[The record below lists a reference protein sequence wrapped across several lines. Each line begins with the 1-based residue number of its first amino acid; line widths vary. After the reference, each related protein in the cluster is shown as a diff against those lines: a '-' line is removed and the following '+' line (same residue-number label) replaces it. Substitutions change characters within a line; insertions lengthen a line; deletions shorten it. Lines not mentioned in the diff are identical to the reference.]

1 MEADAGAVAGHLPR
15 RAEGVNRVRRARIS
29 LKAGLL
35 TTIVICW
42 LVPIVIVVVLAGLL
56 LENSYRRSVQQEV
69 EAAAENAMEQVQTRL
84 LDAINNSKMVS
95 YDGTVRSSYR
105 SYMQEG
111 VGVTLYRAVNDYLT
125 HRFSLDEKYKAAF
138 ISFWDEEIPQSY
150 ALCSNTAGYEVT
162 LVFREHTDDI
172 LEVMRE
178 ADTQTRFL
186 LLDGE
191 LYMARNL
198 LDSSFTSY
206 ATVVMMFDT
215 EQMLKP
221 LAELGTAGGVQVDI
235 DECSFWL
242 DAREL
247 RLEPPAA
254 ESPAHPLTYSA
265 SIDGHSFSMTIG
277 IEEYRLWR
285 DNPWLPWVVLASAA
299 LILPLLAVVIFL
311 FTRHVSRPIQIL
323 AQANRCVQSGQ
334 RGFQIT
340 SPPPNAEFEKLYT
353 HFNGMSAELQKQF
366 ERSYL
371 EQQAT
376 QRAQIKALQS
386 QINPHFLNNTLEIIN
401 WEARMADNEQV
412 SAMIE
417 ALSTMLD
424 AALDRGGRTQIALR
438 EEMGYVDAYLYIIHE
453 RLGDGFHVHKE
464 IDPAILEHAV
474 PRLILQPIVENAVEH
489 DITARHGGNLWVR
502 AYCRGERMTLE
513 VEHDGTMNEEDR
525 RSIRALLAG
534 DAGEQEG
541 GVGLRNVHQRL
552 KLIYGEE
559 ARLAIG
565 ETDNGTILARIV
577 FPAG

>member
-1 MEADAGAVAGHLPR
+1 MR
-15 RAEGVNRVRRARIS
+15 RGKIS

-42 LVPIVIVVVLAGLL
+42 LAPIVTVVVLAGLL
-56 LENSYRRSVQQEV
+56 LGDSYRQSVRQEV
-69 EAAAENAMEQVQTRL
+69 ETAAENAMEQVQTRL
-84 LDAINNSKMVS
+84 QDAMNNSKMVS
-95 YDGTVRSSYR
+95 YDGAVRSAYR

-111 VGVTLYRAVNDYLT
+111 VGVTLYRTVSDYLT
-125 HRFSLDEKYKAAF
+125 HRFSLDEKYKAVF
-138 ISFWDEEIPQSY
+138 ISFWDEEIAQPY

-162 LVFREHTDDI
+162 LAFRDHTDAI
-172 LEVMRE
+172 LEAMQE
-178 ADTQTRFL
+178 ADTEILFL

-206 ATVVMMFDT
+206 ATVVIMFDMQKMF
-215 EQMLKP
+215 EP
-221 LAELGTAGGVQVDI
+221 LAELGTAGGVQADI
-235 DECSFWL
+235 DGCRFRL
-242 DAREL
+242 DPQEPSA
-247 RLEPPAA
+247 EPP
-254 ESPAHPLTYSA
+254 EEPAHPLACSVP
-265 SIDGHSFSMTIG
+265 IEGHSFSVTIG
-277 IEEYRLWR
+277 MKEYQLWK
-285 DNPWLPWVVLASAA
+285 DNPWLPQVAAAAAA
-299 LILPLLAVVIFL
+299 LILPLLAAVIAL
-311 FTRHVSRPIQIL
+311 FTRHVSGPIQTL
-323 AQANRCVQSGQ
+323 AQANRRVQSGQ
-334 RGFQIT
+334 WGYQID

-353 HFNGMSAELQKQF
+353 HFNGMSVELQNQF
-366 ERSYL
+366 ERARL

-424 AALDRGGRTQIALR
+424 AALDRGGRTQIPLR

-453 RLGDGFHVHKE
+453 RLGDGFHVRKE
-464 IDPAILEHAV
+464 IDEAVLDQAV

-502 AYCRGERMTLE
+502 ACRRGERMVLE
-513 VEHDGTMNEEDR
+513 VEHDGVMDEEDR
-525 RSIRALLAG
+525 ERVRTLLSG
-534 DAGEQEG
+534 DAGELEC

-552 KLIYGEE
+552 KLIYGDE
-559 ARLAIG
+559 AALEIG
-565 ETDNGTILARIV
+565 ETGSGTILARID
-577 FPAG
+577 FPVG

>member
-1 MEADAGAVAGHLPR
+1 MR
-15 RAEGVNRVRRARIS
+15 RGKIS

-42 LVPIVIVVVLAGLL
+42 LAPIVTIVVLAGLL
-56 LENSYRRSVQQEV
+56 LGHSYQQSVRQEI
-69 EAAAENAMEQVQTRL
+69 ETAAENAMEQVQMRL
-84 LDAINNSKMVS
+84 EDAMNDSKMVS
-95 YDGTVRSSYR
+95 YDGAVRSSYR

-111 VGVTLYRAVNDYLT
+111 VGVALYRAVNDYLT

-138 ISFWDEEIPQSY
+138 INFWDEAIPQAY
-150 ALCSNTAGYEVT
+150 ALCSNTAGYEVA

-178 ADTQTRFL
+178 VDTETRFL

-215 EQMLKP
+215 EQVFKP

-235 DECSFWL
+235 DDCSFLL

-247 RLEPPAA
+247 RLEPP
-254 ESPAHPLTYSA
+254 EEDPAHSLTYFST
-265 SIDGHSFSMTIG
+265 IDGHSFSVTVGM
-277 IEEYRLWR
+277 EEYHLWK
-285 DNPWLPWVVLASAA
+285 DNPWLPWVVLAAA
-299 LILPLLAVVIFL
+299 VLILPLLAVVIAL
-311 FTRHVSRPIQIL
+311 FTRHVSAPIQIL
-323 AQANRCVQSGQ
+323 AQANRLVQSGQ
-334 RGFQIT
+334 WGYQID

-353 HFNGMSAELQKQF
+353 HFNGMSMELQNQF
-366 ERSYL
+366 ERARL

-424 AALDRGGRTQIALR
+424 AALDRGGRTQIPLR
-438 EEMGYVDAYLYIIHE
+438 EEMGYVDAYLYIIRE
-453 RLGDGFHVHKE
+453 RLGEGFRVYKE
-464 IDPAILEHAV
+464 IDETILDQAV

-502 AYCRGERMTLE
+502 ACRRGERMLLE
-513 VEHDGTMNEEDR
+513 VEHDGDMDEEDR
-525 RSIRALLAG
+525 ERIRALLSG
-534 DAGEQEG
+534 DAGELES

-552 KLIYGEE
+552 KLIYGDE
-559 ARLAIG
+559 ASLEVG
-565 ETDNGTILARIV
+565 ETENGTILARID

>member
-1 MEADAGAVAGHLPR
+1 MRDRKGVDWMR
-15 RAEGVNRVRRARIS
+15 RGKIS

-42 LVPIVIVVVLAGLL
+42 LAPIVTIVVLAGLL
-56 LENSYRRSVQQEV
+56 LGHSYQQSVRQEM
-69 EAAAENAMEQVQTRL
+69 ETAAENAMEQVRMRL
-84 LDAINNSKMVS
+84 EDAMNDSKMVS
-95 YDGTVRSSYR
+95 YDGAVRSSYR

-138 ISFWDEEIPQSY
+138 INFWDEAIPQTY
-150 ALCSNTAGYEVT
+150 ALCSNTAGYEVA

-178 ADTQTRFL
+178 VDTETRFL

-206 ATVVMMFDT
+206 ATVVLMFDT
-215 EQMLKP
+215 EQVFKP
-221 LAELGTAGGVQVDI
+221 LTDLGTAGGVQADI
-235 DECSFWL
+235 DGCGFLL
-242 DAREL
+242 DARERSL
-247 RLEPPAA
+247 GPP
-254 ESPAHPLTYSA
+254 EKEGPAHPLTCAA
-265 SIDGHSFSMTIG
+265 SIDGHSFSVTIG
-277 IEEYRLWR
+277 MEEYQLWK
-285 DNPWLPWVVLASAA
+285 DNPWLPWVVLAAAA
-299 LILPLLAVVIFL
+299 LILPLLAVVIAL
-311 FTRHVSRPIQIL
+311 FTRHVSGPIQIL
-323 AQANRCVQSGQ
+323 AQANRRVQSGQ
-334 RGFQIT
+334 WGYQID
-340 SPPPNAEFEKLYT
+340 SPPPNVEFEKLYT
-353 HFNGMSAELQKQF
+353 HFNGMSLELQNQF
-366 ERSYL
+366 ERARL

-376 QRAQIKALQS
+376 QRAQVKALQS

-424 AALDRGGRTQIALR
+424 AALDRDGRTQIPLR
-438 EEMGYVDAYLYIIHE
+438 EEMGYVDAYLYIIRE
-453 RLGDGFHVHKE
+453 RLGDGFHVYKE
-464 IDPAILEHAV
+464 IDQVILDQTV

-502 AYCRGERMTLE
+502 AFRRGERMVLE
-513 VEHDGTMNEEDR
+513 VEHDGVMDEEDR
-525 RSIRALLAG
+525 ERIRALLSDG
-534 DAGEQEG
+534 GELESR
-541 GVGLRNVHQRL
+541 VGLRNVHQRL
-552 KLIYGEE
+552 KLIYGDDASLEV
-559 ARLAIG
+559 G
-565 ETDNGTILARIV
+565 ETGNGAILARID

>member
-1 MEADAGAVAGHLPR
+1 MRDRKGVDWMR
-15 RAEGVNRVRRARIS
+15 RGKIS

-42 LVPIVIVVVLAGLL
+42 LAPIVTIVVLAGLL
-56 LENSYRRSVQQEV
+56 LGHSYQQSVRQEM
-69 EAAAENAMEQVQTRL
+69 ETAAENAMEQVRMRL
-84 LDAINNSKMVS
+84 EDAVNDSKMVS
-95 YDGTVRSSYR
+95 YDGAVRSSYR

-138 ISFWDEEIPQSY
+138 INFWDEAIPQTY
-150 ALCSNTAGYEVT
+150 ALCSNTAGYEVA

-178 ADTQTRFL
+178 VDTATRFL

-206 ATVVMMFDT
+206 ATVVLMFDT
-215 EQMLKP
+215 EQVLKP
-221 LAELGTAGGVQVDI
+221 LTDLGTAGGVQVDI
-235 DECSFWL
+235 DGCGFLL
-242 DAREL
+242 DARERSL
-247 RLEPPAA
+247 GPP
-254 ESPAHPLTYSA
+254 EKEGPAHPLTCAA
-265 SIDGHSFSMTIG
+265 SIDGHSFSVTIG
-277 IEEYRLWR
+277 MEEYQLWK
-285 DNPWLPWVVLASAA
+285 DNPWLPWVVLAAAA
-299 LILPLLAVVIFL
+299 LILPLLAVVIAL
-311 FTRHVSRPIQIL
+311 FTRHVSGPIQIL
-323 AQANRCVQSGQ
+323 AQANRRVQSGQ
-334 RGFQIT
+334 WGYQID
-340 SPPPNAEFEKLYT
+340 SPPPNVEFEKLYT
-353 HFNGMSAELQKQF
+353 HFNGMSLELQNQF
-366 ERSYL
+366 ERARL

-376 QRAQIKALQS
+376 QRAQVKALQS

-424 AALDRGGRTQIALR
+424 AALDRDGRTQIPLR
-438 EEMGYVDAYLYIIHE
+438 EEMGYVDAYLYIIRE
-453 RLGDGFHVHKE
+453 RLGDGFHVYKE
-464 IDPAILEHAV
+464 IDQVILDQTV

-502 AYCRGERMTLE
+502 AFRRGERMVLE
-513 VEHDGTMNEEDR
+513 VEHDGVMDEEDR
-525 RSIRALLAG
+525 ERIRALLSDG
-534 DAGEQEG
+534 GELESR
-541 GVGLRNVHQRL
+541 VGLRNVHQRL
-552 KLIYGEE
+552 KLIYGDDASLEV
-559 ARLAIG
+559 G
-565 ETDNGTILARIV
+565 ETGNGAILARID

>member
-1 MEADAGAVAGHLPR
+1 MRDRKGVDWMR
-15 RAEGVNRVRRARIS
+15 RGKIS

-42 LVPIVIVVVLAGLL
+42 LAPIVTIVVLAGLL
-56 LENSYRRSVQQEV
+56 LGHSYQQSVRQEM
-69 EAAAENAMEQVQTRL
+69 ETAAENAMEQVRMRL
-84 LDAINNSKMVS
+84 EDAVNDSKMVS
-95 YDGTVRSSYR
+95 YDGAVRSSYR

-138 ISFWDEEIPQSY
+138 INFWDEAIPQTY
-150 ALCSNTAGYEVT
+150 ALCSNTAGYEVA

-178 ADTQTRFL
+178 VDTETRFL

-206 ATVVMMFDT
+206 ATVVLMFDT
-215 EQMLKP
+215 EQVFKP
-221 LAELGTAGGVQVDI
+221 LTDLGTAGGVQVDI
-235 DECSFWL
+235 DGCGFLL
-242 DAREL
+242 DARERSL
-247 RLEPPAA
+247 GPP
-254 ESPAHPLTYSA
+254 EKEGPAHPLTCAA
-265 SIDGHSFSMTIG
+265 SIDGHSFSVTIG
-277 IEEYRLWR
+277 MEEYQLWK
-285 DNPWLPWVVLASAA
+285 DNPWLPWVVLAAAA
-299 LILPLLAVVIFL
+299 LILPLLAVVIAL
-311 FTRHVSRPIQIL
+311 FTRHVSGPIQIL
-323 AQANRCVQSGQ
+323 AQANRRVQSGQ
-334 RGFQIT
+334 WGYQID
-340 SPPPNAEFEKLYT
+340 SPPPNVEFEKLYT
-353 HFNGMSAELQKQF
+353 HFNGMSLELQNQF
-366 ERSYL
+366 ERARL

-376 QRAQIKALQS
+376 QRAQVKALQS

-424 AALDRGGRTQIALR
+424 AALDRGGRTQIPLR
-438 EEMGYVDAYLYIIHE
+438 EEMGYVDAYLYIIRE
-453 RLGDGFHVHKE
+453 RLGDGFHVYKE
-464 IDPAILEHAV
+464 IDQVILDQTV

-502 AYCRGERMTLE
+502 AFRRGERMVLE
-513 VEHDGTMNEEDR
+513 VEHDGVMDEEDR
-525 RSIRALLAG
+525 ERIRALLSDG
-534 DAGEQEG
+534 GELESR
-541 GVGLRNVHQRL
+541 VGLRNVHQRL
-552 KLIYGEE
+552 KLIYGDDASLEV
-559 ARLAIG
+559 G
-565 ETDNGTILARIV
+565 ETGNGAILARID